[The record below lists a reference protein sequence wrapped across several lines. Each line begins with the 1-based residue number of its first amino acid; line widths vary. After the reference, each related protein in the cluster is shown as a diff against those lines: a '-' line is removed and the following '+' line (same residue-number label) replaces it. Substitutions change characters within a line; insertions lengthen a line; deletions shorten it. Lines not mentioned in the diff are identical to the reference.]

1 MVINHGFY
9 PYSKYHNLV
18 NYFHGQFEFQTLD
31 HSNIQRVA
39 STPSTMALPQRSQL
53 AKHWLL
59 DEQCVFLNH
68 GSFGAT
74 PVAIRK
80 EQQKW
85 QDLLE
90 DEPVRFYEDLAM
102 GFMKTARGA
111 LSKMLECDPE
121 DLALV
126 ENATT
131 GVNTVLRSL
140 VFEQGDEILVPD
152 HAYQACRNAI
162 DFVAERWGAKVV
174 TVNIPF
180 PIEGPQI
187 IMDAIMAGVSDR
199 TVLAMIDT
207 VTSPT
212 GLRMPFEE
220 LVELLE
226 SRGVSVLLD
235 AAHGIGMVPL
245 HLDTLGASYTTSN
258 CHKWLCAPKGS
269 AFLHVRKDHQLKIHP
284 LTISHGMTFPLGDT
298 TRFRHEFDWTGTR
311 DISAWCSLPETIQFM
326 SNMIDGGWDAIMQHN
341 HDLAIQG
348 RRILCDRLGLAIPC
362 PESMIACIATMML
375 PEGSGGGIPL
385 HEPDPLHIVLQEKY
399 GIQVPVWSWDSPK
412 GRYFRIS
419 AQLYNHVDEYHYL
432 AEALANELSL

>member
-1 MVINHGFY
+1 
-9 PYSKYHNLV
+9 
-18 NYFHGQFEFQTLD
+18 
-31 HSNIQRVA
+31 
-39 STPSTMALPQRSQL
+39 MALPLRSPL
-53 AKHWLL
+53 AKHWML
-59 DEQCVFLNH
+59 DSNCVFLNH

-74 PVAIRK
+74 PTAVRE
-80 EQQKW
+80 EQRNW

-90 DEPVRFYEDLAM
+90 AEPVRFYEDLAM
-102 GFMKTARGA
+102 GFMQDARKSLA
-111 LSKMLECDPE
+111 SMLHCDAE

-140 VFEQGDEILVPD
+140 EFNEGDEILVPD

-162 DFVAERWGAKVV
+162 DYVASRWGAKVV

-180 PIEGPQI
+180 PIDGPQVVIDTI
-187 IMDAIMAGVSDR
+187 IAGVSER

-220 LVELLE
+220 LVPLLE
-226 SRGVSVLLD
+226 GRGVSVLLD

-245 HLDTLGASYTTSN
+245 YLDNLGASYTTSN

-311 DISAWCSLPETIQFM
+311 DISAFCSIPAAIEYLPTLVE
-326 SNMIDGGWDAIMQHN
+326 GGWSAIMQHN
-341 HDLAIQG
+341 HDLVVKG
-348 RRILCDRLGLAIPC
+348 RKILCDRLGIEAPC
-362 PESMIACIATMML
+362 PESMITCIATLRL
-375 PEGSGGGIPL
+375 PAGGGAGIPL
-385 HEPDPLHIVLQEKY
+385 HEPDPLHQVLQEKY
-399 GIQVPVWSWDSPK
+399 NIQVPVWSWESPK

-432 AEALANELSL
+432 AEALAAELGC

>member
-1 MVINHGFY
+1 
-9 PYSKYHNLV
+9 
-18 NYFHGQFEFQTLD
+18 
-31 HSNIQRVA
+31 
-39 STPSTMALPQRSQL
+39 MALPSRSPL
-53 AKHWLL
+53 ADHWTL

-74 PVAIRK
+74 PLAIQE
-80 EQQKW
+80 EQRRW
-85 QDLLE
+85 QALLE

-102 GFMKTARGA
+102 EFMAKARDA
-111 LSKMLECDPE
+111 LAAMLSCQAD

-140 VFEQGDEILVPD
+140 EFNAGDEILVPD

-162 DFVAERWGAKVV
+162 DFVAKRWGVHVV

-180 PIEGPQI
+180 PIDGPQVAI
-187 IMDAIMAGVSDR
+187 DAIMSGVSDR

-220 LVELLE
+220 LVPALE
-226 SRGVSVLLD
+226 GMGVSVLLD

-245 HLDTLGASYTTSN
+245 NLDALGASYTTSN

-269 AFLHVRKDHQLKIHP
+269 AFLHVRKDCQLDIHP
-284 LTISHGMTFPLGDT
+284 LTISHGMSFPLGDT

-311 DISAWCSLPETIQFM
+311 DISAWCSIPATVEWMENLVE
-326 SNMIDGGWDAIMQHN
+326 GGWPAIMKHN
-341 HDLAIQG
+341 HDLAIEG
-348 RRILCDRLGLAIPC
+348 RRILCERLGLEILC
-362 PESMIACIATMML
+362 PDEMIACIATMRIPTDAGTAL
-375 PEGSGGGIPL
+375 PV
-385 HEPDPLHIVLQEKY
+385 HEPDPLHKVLQEKY
-399 GIQVPVWSWDSPK
+399 GIQVPVWSWESPK

-419 AQLYNHVDEYHYL
+419 AQVYNHIDEYRYL
-432 AEALANELSL
+432 ADAMAAEFGIK